1 MKKVWKIIGAT
12 MIGTLLIG
20 YALHEMSITKLR
32 SQNMREREDGKSQII
47 KLTAYRDQLL
57 ASSTPSESPQ

>member
-47 KLTAYRDQLL
+47 KLIAYRDQLL

>member
-32 SQNMREREDGKSQII
+32 SQHMREREDGKSQII

-57 ASSTPSESPQ
+57 ASSTPSEIPQ